1 MVELRSGTNTGG
13 QDPSTTEG
21 RDPNIPENIEVAEQ
35 GDQTANQGAQMIDPS
50 NQQGQ
55 PSVAAQGVYVGG
67 TYPATLARTAQGTS
81 SYRPPQFA
89 FTTPPVRPSQEDFRS
104 TKSHEEGDGSSSS
117 GSTKPLPTPRRTFT
131 FEAPMR
137 PLDVARN
144 MYLDYSVV
152 QSIKFYN
159 KGVEKLPGEAF
170 NGKLLL
176 TWLIQVQDKANMFTW
191 TSILTINGRPLTQN
205 FTKITMEEVRAH
217 AQVYQDRSLR
227 EAQNS
232 EMLIQCLKASITR
245 TVYNKIYLQREKYI
259 ILRKNTNEQV
269 EDGVCFLKTIIDN
282 YHSNT

>member
-1 MVELRSGTNTGG
+1 VQG
-13 QDPSTTEG
+13 
-21 RDPNIPENIEVAEQ
+21 PNQ
-35 GDQTANQGAQMIDPS
+35 
-50 NQQGQ
+50 QQGQ
-55 PSVAAQGVYVGG
+55 TPAAAQGVYVGG
-67 TYPATLARTAQGTS
+67 TYPATLTRAAQGTP

-89 FTTPPVRPSQEDFRS
+89 FTTPPARQSQEEYES
-104 TKSHEEGDGSSSS
+104 TKSHEDSDGSE
-117 GSTKPLPTPRRTFT
+117 STKSVTTPRRNFT

-144 MYLDYSVV
+144 MYLDYTTT

-176 TWLIQVQDKANMFTW
+176 TWLIQVQDNSNMFTW
-191 TSILTINGRPLTQN
+191 TSILTIKGKPLTQN

-217 AQVYQDRSLR
+217 AQAYQQDRSSR

-259 ILRKNTNEQV
+259 ILRKNT
-269 EDGVCFLKTIIDN
+269 GRWHMFPKDN
-282 YHSNT
+282 H

>member
-13 QDPSTTEG
+13 QNPSTPDG
-21 RDPNIPENIEVAEQ
+21 RDPNIPENIEIAGQ
-35 GDQTANQGAQMIDPS
+35 GDQTTNQGAHLQDPS
-50 NQQGQ
+50 QQQGQ
-55 PSVAAQGVYVGG
+55 SPAAAQGVYVGG
-67 TYPATLARTAQGTS
+67 TYPATLTRAAQGTP

-89 FTTPPVRPSQEDFRS
+89 FTTPQARPSQEEFRS

-144 MYLDYSVV
+144 MYLDYSAA

-191 TSILTINGRPLTQN
+191 TSILTINGKPLFQN
-205 FTKITMEEVRAH
+205 FTKLTMEEIRAH

-232 EMLIQCLKASITR
+232 EILIQCLKASIT
-245 TVYNKIYLQREKYI
+245 
-259 ILRKNTNEQV
+259 
-269 EDGVCFLKTIIDN
+269 
-282 YHSNT
+282 